1 MTLMEGARDKRGNMK
16 NDPGFYSQL
25 YNQMPSSISILRT
38 GKAGRPDV
46 DNYNTDFTL
55 QQYTNNLGPGMG
67 GIRENQSSRLGQEPV
82 NMKNYIIQ

>member
-1 MTLMEGARDKRGNMK
+1 
-16 NDPGFYSQL
+16 
-25 YNQMPSSISILRT
+25 MPSSISILRT

-67 GIRENQSSRLGQEPV
+67 GIREN
-82 NMKNYIIQ
+82 